1 MLTSWHWVY
10 LTDFASFKP
19 TYIPEDDISDW
30 SYFFKTSGRTC
41 YLAPERFCSKIPTDK
56 KDLEPAMDVF
66 SLGCVIAE
74 LFLEETVFDLSKLI
88 QYKKGK
94 FDPSSVIGTIS
105 DEGIRRMITDC
116 IQLEPENRP
125 SIQKLIDNWFSFFSF
140 FYHVNFLFFE
150 KVYCL

>member
-10 LTDFASFKP
+10 LTDFATFKP

-41 YLAPERFCSKIPTDK
+41 YLAPERFYSRTLPEEKEKEVDAK
-56 KDLEPAMDVF
+56 MDIF

-74 LFLEETVFDLSKLI
+74 LFLEERVLFDSSKLM

-94 FDPSSVIGTIS
+94 FNPSSIIETIP
-105 DEGIRRMITDC
+105 DKGIRDMITDC
-116 IQLEPENRP
+116 IQLDPEKRP
-125 SIQKLIDNWFSFFSF
+125 SVQQLLDDW
-140 FYHVNFLFFE
+140 
-150 KVYCL
+150 